1 MSTMVDPDVAADRM
15 SLRHAA
21 GTALHLPGSLVRG
34 LLLGLLWL
42 YRNGIS
48 PLLGPRCRYY
58 PSCSATPLRRS
69 CARTGRQGQRPGRRP
84 GCCRCHP
91 WAPAGSTRPGPGRW
105 RAEVRAALRLVAG
118 DTGATTPAAA
128 ALSRPYPRTLVTL
141 LAADAGCQ

>member
-58 PSCSATPLRRS
+58 PSCSSYAVSALRAHGAGKGSVLAAWRV
-69 CARTGRQGQRPGRRP
+69 
-84 GCCRCHP
+84 CRCHP
-91 WAPAGSTRPGPGRW
+91 WAAGGLDPVPGPGRW
-105 RAEVRAALRLVAG
+105 RAEPEPPSYLVAG
-118 DTGATTPAAA
+118 DTGATTAAA
-128 ALSRPYPRTLVTL
+128 AARVSEPSS
-141 LAADAGCQ
+141 